1 MKVLQHKLIKFIFHF
16 PNVRLVQF
24 VNCALLWGVLLQ
36 CSSQVRLP
44 SWKPNSAQSS
54 VTQMCMRNVWNSEKL
69 NPEASEGLGFQRGQT
84 TNFINTIKPDIWG
97 WSWNIEG
104 EKKKKVDSAPHLNQQ
119 QKTHTTKLPT
129 YGMCGNGTLAPES
142 AVENHR
148 CRNLAALCRESRA
161 IRGKFFKPEVV
172 QNFFGLMIACIA
184 LSPLSW
190 ADSLRS
196 HVVLHEWLTSF
207 IARFFLY
214 PPKWCTYSA
223 GMAGSTWNC
232 SRLGASPA
240 YTIQPCS
247 MSLHA
252 KPHT

>member
-1 MKVLQHKLIKFIFHF
+1 MCDWCSLSTVLCSGGYFFS
-16 PNVRLVQF
+16 
-24 VNCALLWGVLLQ
+24 VLLRCDFRPGNQ
-36 CSSQVRLP
+36 
-44 SWKPNSAQSS
+44 NSAQSS

-97 WSWNIEG
+97 WSWNIEE

-119 QKTHTTKLPT
+119 QQKNTTKLPT

-172 QNFFGLMIACIA
+172 QNFLGLMIACIA

-207 IARFFLY
+207 IARFFFISTEVVYLQRWHGWFHMKLQ
-214 PPKWCTYSA
+214 PSRRKSCVHHTTMLHVTSCKATYVRC
-223 GMAGSTWNC
+223 M
-232 SRLGASPA
+232 RV
-240 YTIQPCS
+240 
-247 MSLHA
+247 
-252 KPHT
+252 